1 MHMETPIGD
10 SEHQWTLLTNHG
22 RILLIIAR
30 DQELRIRDVALAA
43 GVTERRAQ
51 SIIVDLEQAGY
62 ISKKREGR
70 RNVYS
75 VNRKRPFRHQ
85 AESGHKVGE
94 LIDLFANPID

>member
-1 MHMETPIGD
+1 METAIED

-30 DQELRIRDVALAA
+30 DRELRIRDVALAA

>member
-1 MHMETPIGD
+1 MDTAIGD

-62 ISKKREGR
+62 INKEREGR

-75 VNRKRPFRHQ
+75 VNRKTPFRHP
-85 AESGHKVGE
+85 AESGHKIGE

>member
-1 MHMETPIGD
+1 MDMDTAIGD

-22 RILLIIAR
+22 RILLIISR
-30 DQELRIRDVALAA
+30 DQDLRIRDVALAA

>member
-1 MHMETPIGD
+1 MSEVIEG

-30 DQELRIRDVALAA
+30 DQDLRIRDVALAA

-62 ISKKREGR
+62 INKKREGR
-70 RNVYS
+70 RNIYS
-75 VNRKRPFRHQ
+75 INRKRPFRHP

-94 LIDLFANPID
+94 LIDLFANPIE

>member
-1 MHMETPIGD
+1 METAIED

-22 RILLIIAR
+22 RILLIISR
-30 DQELRIRDVALAA
+30 DQDLRIRDVALAA

-75 VNRKRPFRHQ
+75 VNRKRPFRHP

>member
-1 MHMETPIGD
+1 MHMETTTGD

-75 VNRKRPFRHQ
+75 VNRKRPFRHP

>member
-1 MHMETPIGD
+1 MDMSGEID
-10 SEHQWTLLTNHG
+10 DAEHHWTLLTNHG

-30 DQELRIRDVALAA
+30 DQGLRIRDVAHAA

-51 SIIVDLEQAGY
+51 SIIVDLEHAGY

-75 VNRKRPFRHQ
+75 VNRKRPFRHP

-94 LIDLFANPID
+94 LIDLFAIPIE

>member
-1 MHMETPIGD
+1 MYMETSIGD

-75 VNRKRPFRHQ
+75 VNRKRPFRHP

>member
-1 MHMETPIGD
+1 MHMETTIED
-10 SEHQWTLLTNHG
+10 AEHQWTLLTNHG

>member
-1 MHMETPIGD
+1 MSGAIDD
-10 SEHQWTLLTNHG
+10 SEHHWTLLTNHG
-22 RILLIIAR
+22 RILLIISR
-30 DQELRIRDVALAA
+30 DQDLRIREVALAA

-62 ISKKREGR
+62 ISKRREGR
-70 RNVYS
+70 RNIYS
-75 VNRKRPFRHQ
+75 INRKRPFRHP

>member
-1 MHMETPIGD
+1 MDTAIGD
-10 SEHQWTLLTNHG
+10 SEYQWTLLTNHG

-51 SIIVDLEQAGY
+51 SIIVDLEKAGY
-62 ISKKREGR
+62 ISKKRQGR

-75 VNRKRPFRHQ
+75 VNRKRPFRHS

>member
-1 MHMETPIGD
+1 MHMDTAIGD

-51 SIIVDLEQAGY
+51 SIIVDLEKAGY
-62 ISKKREGR
+62 ISKKRQGR

-75 VNRKRPFRHQ
+75 VNRKRPFRHS

>member
-1 MHMETPIGD
+1 MHMDTAIGD

-51 SIIVDLEQAGY
+51 SIIVDLEKAGY

-75 VNRKRPFRHQ
+75 VNRKRPFRHS

>member
-1 MHMETPIGD
+1 MHTDTAIGD

-51 SIIVDLEQAGY
+51 SIIVDLEKAGY
-62 ISKKREGR
+62 ISKKRQGR

-75 VNRKRPFRHQ
+75 VNRKRPFRHS

>member
-1 MHMETPIGD
+1 MDTAIGD

-51 SIIVDLEQAGY
+51 SIIVDLEKAGY
-62 ISKKREGR
+62 ISKKRQGR

-75 VNRKRPFRHQ
+75 VNRKRPFRHS

>member
-1 MHMETPIGD
+1 MDTAIGD

-30 DQELRIRDVALAA
+30 DQELRISDVALAA

-51 SIIVDLEQAGY
+51 SIIVDLEKAGY

-75 VNRKRPFRHQ
+75 VNRKRPFRHS

>member
-1 MHMETPIGD
+1 MHMETTAGD

>member
-1 MHMETPIGD
+1 MHMETAIED

-22 RILLIIAR
+22 RILLIISR
-30 DQELRIRDVALAA
+30 DQDLRIRDVALAA

>member
-1 MHMETPIGD
+1 MHMETAIED

>member
-1 MHMETPIGD
+1 
-10 SEHQWTLLTNHG
+10 
-22 RILLIIAR
+22 LIIAR
-30 DQELRIRDVALAA
+30 DQELRIRDFALAA
-43 GVTERRAQ
+43 GVSERRAQ
-51 SIIVDLEQAGY
+51 SIIVVLEQAGY

>member
-1 MHMETPIGD
+1 MHMDTTIGVP
-10 SEHQWTLLTNHG
+10 EHSLTLLTNHG

-30 DQELRIRDVALAA
+30 DQDLRIRDVALAA

-62 ISKKREGR
+62 INKKREGR

-75 VNRKRPFRHQ
+75 VNRKRPFRHP

-94 LIDLFANPID
+94 LIDLFANPVE

>member
-1 MHMETPIGD
+1 MYMNMAIGEP
-10 SEHQWTLLTNHG
+10 EHPWTLLTNHG

-75 VNRKRPFRHQ
+75 VNRKRPFRHP

-94 LIDLFANPID
+94 LIDLFTNPAD

>member
-1 MHMETPIGD
+1 
-10 SEHQWTLLTNHG
+10 
-22 RILLIIAR
+22 LIIAR

-51 SIIVDLEQAGY
+51 SIIVDLEKAGY
-62 ISKKREGR
+62 ISKKRQGR

-75 VNRKRPFRHQ
+75 VNRKRPFRHS

>member
-1 MHMETPIGD
+1 MHMETPIED

>member
-1 MHMETPIGD
+1 MDMDTAIGD

>member
-1 MHMETPIGD
+1 MHMDTAIGD

-51 SIIVDLEQAGY
+51 SIIVDLEKAGY
-62 ISKKREGR
+62 ISKKRQGR

-75 VNRKRPFRHQ
+75 VKRKRPFRHS

-94 LIDLFANPID
+94 LIDLFANPTD

>member
-1 MHMETPIGD
+1 METPIGD

>member
-1 MHMETPIGD
+1 MYMSGLLED
-10 SEHQWTLLTNHG
+10 SEHHWTLLTNHG

-30 DQELRIRDVALAA
+30 DQDLRIRDVALAA

-62 ISKKREGR
+62 INKKREGR

-75 VNRKRPFRHQ
+75 INRKRPFRHP

-94 LIDLFANPID
+94 LIDLFASPTE

>member
-1 MHMETPIGD
+1 MHMETPIED

-75 VNRKRPFRHQ
+75 VNRKRPFRHP

>member
-1 MHMETPIGD
+1 MDTAIGD

-51 SIIVDLEQAGY
+51 SIIVDLEKAGY

-75 VNRKRPFRHQ
+75 VNRKRPFRHS